1 MEAESDRISAATGG
15 PPAQEAAMI
24 VATARQAV
32 ALLKDR
38 FEGLGAERL
47 VVLHLDAGRHL
58 IALDEG
64 LGAGGNDS
72 IALPVRTIIAA
83 ALRRDTSGLILAH
96 NHPSGDP
103 SPSVA
108 DVAATRRLA
117 ETAANVGIRLHDH
130 LIFAADDCRSFR
142 ALGLL

>member
-1 MEAESDRISAATGG
+1 
-15 PPAQEAAMI
+15 MI
-24 VATARQAV
+24 VATAAQAA

-47 VVLHLDAGRHL
+47 AVLHLDARRRL
-58 IALDEG
+58 IALDESP
-64 LGAGGNDS
+64 GAGDDC
-72 IALPVRTIIAA
+72 IALPLRAIIAA
-83 ALRRDTSGLILAH
+83 ALRRDTSGLVLAH

-103 SPSVA
+103 SPSDA

-117 ETAANVGIRLHDH
+117 ETAASVGIRLHDH
-130 LIFAADDCRSFR
+130 LIFAAGACRSFR